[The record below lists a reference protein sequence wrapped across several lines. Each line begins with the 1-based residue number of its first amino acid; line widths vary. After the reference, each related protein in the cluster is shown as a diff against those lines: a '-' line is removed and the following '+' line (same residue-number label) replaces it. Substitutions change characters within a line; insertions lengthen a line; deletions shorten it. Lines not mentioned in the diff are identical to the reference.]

1 MSETSANVSENH
13 LPQPLARILPVLE
26 AARGDAR
33 SLHAA
38 AFASLEAVVRWQG
51 LLLLT
56 ARSRLSLPVD
66 REKRVQ
72 NFLKRPSFG
81 SWVEVL
87 LRHGA
92 REQDSDPTQGAIGV
106 LEDLRQVLETP
117 REEYTAMVKAITGRG
132 GNKPQRWVDAL
143 EHLPPYRN
151 DFIGHAGF
159 LTDEHYENKSP
170 LFDGVVKAVIESMSQ
185 LDQHLKVHALENA
198 GTSLDLQGSAAIS
211 SEQEVPEGIQPGECF
226 LTRSSGELLVGMGE
240 LTHFDNGAV
249 YLFDRT
255 PRERRTEFIDFASG
269 ERSRR
274 DGIAL
279 LESKFTEN
287 LSIDK
292 VEGGKGKEVV
302 TGRLSLTTHALRHTM
317 TTQDRIWVRVV
328 LENQSP
334 IPATFSLQGEES
346 KGWNWCEE
354 TFVAD
359 QEVGANESLACLI
372 AAVPDHAGT
381 VSPPGVSVSSS
392 FDPKPQKLEP
402 EGPIRVTD
410 PDPLSLVGR
419 ADQVQ
424 EILNRLAQEDS
435 PIAATLIGGA
445 MGQRTGA
452 LISEVARKVRE
463 EGQRDLQ
470 GTFRGAAGQPLKGFQ
485 DLLRD
490 LVSMQASDEDPEQM
504 RETAAVLLEQWLG
517 ADAAAISY
525 FLDELTGEGSLD
537 KSAEQM
543 RSFWWFK
550 LFSAVSREAPL
561 LLVLDDLEAADPD
574 SLGLLKG
581 LLERFSQEEIPVKA
595 IAAIERDENIKTQPP
610 EGWGDGISIQL
621 VEVERIDLKAMEEM
635 LSLAYVGAP
644 FLDDLPWLA
653 KELDERS
660 AGNIGFA
667 IDLVRSLG
675 PTGQTVFEPSSEK
688 KWGLKTPLPER
699 EAFVENLPARRG
711 DLYSGLLEKMPPEQV
726 EIFESAALIE
736 GEIPVEILERL
747 HEDADALDDAL
758 DRFETDGFGEAVD
771 TDLTIYRF
779 KTETSRD
786 AVLEHFGKS
795 GRRAAMRRRRK
806 LASALVDIYGAEGEQ
821 SRAIGKLYLDG
832 GQPQE
837 AIPCLLT
844 AMQRRKNQGRNVE
857 ALEIHQMI
865 QQAVEA
871 DGEIPKEAVAAY
883 RLNLANVQLDLGD
896 RDEAK
901 KTLEESRFEKGSL
914 EYVQSGIIHTNIH
927 FRSGELKE
935 CQDWLDTIRES
946 MEALGDAKMEQSFRT
961 VRYALHIQFHE
972 YQKALD
978 ESARVLELVQ
988 QSKDEF
994 GIARCL
1000 VNRGAILS
1008 KIENFEE
1015 AKDSYTQAVN
1025 LFRDLGRHD
1034 LELIARVGSASTD
1047 YYRNKLEKAGEGFQ
1061 KAIVGFRLLQNRH
1074 ALSRNYFN
1082 LGRVYY
1088 LQGKFDLALDN
1099 IERSAEVRQEV
1110 GDQVGL
1116 VKSKLYL
1123 SEIQATLGNWSGA
1136 DQSVTAALKVTKK
1149 LDQDILI
1156 KEGEIR
1162 ALLNQLSKGEQIEA
1176 DVVDRLEPEDNDSSD
1191 VKGLSFVLLCRFSQ
1205 ISERPL
1211 TGEQVENIQALIE
1224 ELKTINLAHMKCLL
1238 TASLAQV
1245 LDDKEKS
1252 IALLHGVIE
1261 DDEMPPGAPVD
1272 MVISARANLEESGS
1286 SEREKWEAKAM
1297 AAVEERAKLIERPA
1311 DRRRF
1316 LKARLGRLED

>member
-92 REQDSDPTQGAIGV
+92 REQDSDSSQGAIGI

-132 GNKPQRWVDAL
+132 GNKPQRWIDAL

-185 LDQHLKVHALENA
+185 LDQHLKVHALENS

-226 LTRSSGELLVGMGE
+226 LTRSTGELLVGMGE

-287 LSIDK
+287 LSMDK
-292 VEGGKGKEVV
+292 VEGDKGKEVV
-302 TGRLSLTTHALRHTM
+302 TGRLSLKTHALRHTM

-346 KGWNWCEE
+346 TGWNWCEE
-354 TFVAD
+354 TFVVD

-381 VSPPGVSVSSS
+381 VSPPRVSVSSS

-424 EILNRLAQEDS
+424 GILNRLAQEDR

-445 MGQRTGA
+445 TGQRTGA

-490 LVSMQASDEDPEQM
+490 LVSMQTSDEDSEQM
-504 RETAAVLLEQWLG
+504 RETAAVLLEHWLG
-517 ADAAAISY
+517 SDAAAISY

-550 LFSAVSREAPL
+550 LFSAVSRESPL

-610 EGWGDGISIQL
+610 EGWGDGVPLQVI
-621 VEVERIDLKAMEEM
+621 EVERTNLKAMEEM

-653 KELDERS
+653 QELDERS

-675 PTGQTVFEPSSEK
+675 PTGQSVFEPSSEK

-699 EAFVENLPARRG
+699 DTFVENLPARRG

-736 GEIPVEILERL
+736 GEIPVEVLERL

-758 DRFETDGFGEAVD
+758 DCFETDGFGEAVD

-779 KTETSRD
+779 KTETARD

-844 AMQRRKNQGRNVE
+844 AMERRKNQGRNVE

-865 QQAVEA
+865 QQGVAA
-871 DGEIPKEAVAAY
+871 DGEIPIDAVASY
-883 RLNLANVQLDLGD
+883 RLSLADIQLNLGD
-896 RDEAK
+896 SEEAK
-901 KTLEESRFEKGSL
+901 KTLQESRFEKGSH
-914 EYVQSGIIHTNIH
+914 EYVQSGIIHSNIH
-927 FRSGELKE
+927 YRSGELKE
-935 CQDWLDTIRES
+935 CQEWLDTIRES
-946 MEALGDAKMEQSFRT
+946 MEALGDAKMEQSYRT
-961 VRYALHIQFHE
+961 VRYALHVQFQE
-972 YQKALD
+972 YQEALQ
-978 ESARVLELVQ
+978 ESGRVLELVE
-988 QSKDEF
+988 QSNDEF
-994 GIARCL
+994 GMARCFA
-1000 VNRGAILS
+1000 NRGTIY
-1008 KIENFEE
+1008 IQNEE
-1015 AKDSYTQAVN
+1015 YEKARECSHKAVE
-1025 LFRDLGRHD
+1025 LFRDMGRLD
-1034 LELIARVGSASTD
+1034 LELIARVGLALTEFH
-1047 YYRNKLEKAGEGFQ
+1047 RGHLEKAGEGFQ

-1082 LGRVYY
+1082 LGNVYR
-1088 LQGKFDLALDN
+1088 LQGKFDLALDS
-1099 IERSAEVRQEV
+1099 IERSAEVRQEI
-1110 GDQVGL
+1110 GDQAGL
-1116 VKSKLYL
+1116 VKSRLYIAEL
-1123 SEIQATLGNWSGA
+1123 KASLGNWSSA
-1136 DQSVTAALKVTKK
+1136 DQSLTTALEIAKK
-1149 LDQDILI
+1149 LNQEILI

-1162 ALLNQLSKGEQIEA
+1162 VLLNQLSKGELIEA
-1176 DVVDRLEPEDNDSSD
+1176 AAVDQLQVADTDDPQLRVVW
-1191 VKGLSFVLLCRFSQ
+1191 FVLLCRFSQ
-1205 ISERPL
+1205 ISGRAL
-1211 TGEQVENIQALIE
+1211 TDKQAEDIGAMIDE
-1224 ELKTINLAHMKCLL
+1224 CKTINVVQYKCLL
-1238 TASLAQV
+1238 TASLALV
-1245 LDDKEKS
+1245 LDDKEKA
-1252 IALLHGVIE
+1252 ITLLHEVI
-1261 DDEMPPGAPVD
+1261 DDETMPPGAPVD
-1272 MVISARANLEESGS
+1272 MVLSARATLEESGS
-1286 SEREKWEAKAM
+1286 AEREKWEAM
-1297 AAVEERAKLIERPA
+1297 AVRSVEEKSHLIERA
-1311 DRRRF
+1311 SDRRRF
-1316 LKARLGRLED
+1316 LKARLGRLGD